1 MTHEE
6 GMNPVGSKILFEDDQ
21 VRIWDAE
28 VAPGESLPIHFHDL
42 DYVTVTLT
50 EGDVEVYEADG
61 TVRGGHRMT
70 GDVQV
75 TKVGA
80 GQTHVLKNVGTTPYR
95 NRIIELKQ
103 HGLSAGAP
111 ENISLPS
118 PRS

>member
-1 MTHEE
+1 MAQNEA
-6 GMNPVGSKILFEDDQ
+6 MNPVGSRILFEDDQ

-28 VAPGESLPIHFHDL
+28 VAPGETLPIHLHDL
-42 DYVTVTLT
+42 DYVTVALT

-61 TVRGGHRMT
+61 TVRSGHRMP

-75 TKVGA
+75 TKVGS
-80 GQTHVLKNVGTTPYR
+80 GQKHVLKNVGTATYR

-103 HGLSAGAP
+103 HGLSEGAP

-118 PRS
+118 PS

>member
-1 MTHEE
+1 MAHDEQLH
-6 GMNPVGSKILFEDDQ
+6 PVGSNILFEDEQ

-28 VAPGESLPIHFHDL
+28 VGPGETLPIHFHDL
-42 DYVTVTLT
+42 DYVTVALT

-61 TVRGGHRMT
+61 TVRRGHRRP

-75 TKVGA
+75 TKVGS
-80 GQTHVLKNVGTTPYR
+80 GQKHVLKNVGSAPYR

-103 HGLSAGAP
+103 HGLGAGGP

-118 PRS
+118 PA

>member
-1 MTHEE
+1 MAHEPGRCTRSDRRSCSRTSRSE
-6 GMNPVGSKILFEDDQ
+6 SGRPT
-21 VRIWDAE
+21 

-61 TVRGGHRMT
+61 TVRRGHRVP

-75 TKVGA
+75 TKVGS
-80 GQTHVLKNVGTTPYR
+80 GQTHVLKNVGTAPYV

-103 HGLSAGAP
+103 HGLSEGTP
-111 ENISLPS
+111 ENIALPS
-118 PRS
+118 PT